1 MLLTVLVIVLAT
13 GLANV
18 QDPTSPIRGMQ
29 QSDVELLPDD
39 TTKVRL
45 MTDISMA
52 NLRTNSSVA
61 VDYAQQALALARQIG
76 DETAIDRS
84 LQHIIVVTFHAGL
97 YGPAAGYMNEVLNRF
112 IDRKDY
118 LQAGRY
124 YFNLGSVYNVTNDLT
139 QAESYLMK
147 GWKMIDSVYTSQGK
161 SYDKVELASI
171 YNNLAYLKWSQQQV
185 DEAERYYR
193 MGLELG
199 GMDEIGTQNFKTINL
214 GLVNVHFKRQ
224 ELDQVK
230 PLLDAVFGV
239 QRAENDAAGMGMTYR
254 MMGNYYQLQDRFPQ
268 AIQYYMDAWAL
279 AVSTRNMTLSENV
292 ADALHEAYEALGVA
306 DSALKYLNLVNTFKE
321 ESRANEARQ
330 ELLRAELT
338 REYEAREQR
347 LQQAGEAKSNRLT
360 LILIVVAVTTIVS
373 IWLFIRSRKKY
384 RESEQQRLH
393 IEGVAQQSELEAEVL
408 KADLERK
415 DKELTTQAIY
425 SIQKN
430 EKITELVEKLQSKNP
445 EDLVSQA
452 DELRKIT
459 RALEKT
465 TDQGVWEEFEL
476 RFQQV
481 HSGFYERLLE
491 AYPSLT
497 LNERR
502 VCAFL
507 RLDMTTKEIASIT
520 GQTVRAVELSRIRL
534 RKKMNLTN
542 SDQSLYEVL
551 SVL

>member
-1 MLLTVLVIVLAT
+1 MRLTVLVLILAAVLA
-13 GLANV
+13 NI

-29 QSDVELLPDD
+29 QSDVELMPDD

-45 MTDISMA
+45 MTDLSMA

-76 DETAIDRS
+76 DEAAIDRS

-112 IDRKDY
+112 IARKDY

-124 YFNLGSVYNVTNDLT
+124 YFNLGSVYNMTNDLT
-139 QAESYLMK
+139 QAETYIMK
-147 GWKMIDSVYTSQGK
+147 GWKMIDSVYTALGR

-199 GMDEIGTQNFKTINL
+199 NMDEIGSQNFKTINL
-214 GLVNVHFKRQ
+214 GLVNVHFKRG

-230 PLLDAVFGV
+230 PLLDAVLDV
-239 QRAENDAAGMGMTYR
+239 QQAENDAAGMGMTYR
-254 MMGNYYQLQDRFPQ
+254 MLGNYYQLQDRFPQ
-268 AIQYYMDAWAL
+268 AIQYYMDAWSQ
-279 AVSTRNMTLSENV
+279 AVSTRNVTLSENV
-292 ADALHEAYEALGVA
+292 AGALHKAYETLGVA

-321 ESRANEARQ
+321 ELRVNEARQ

-338 REYEAREQR
+338 REYEAREQL

-360 LILIVVAVTTIVS
+360 VILFVVAITTLIS

-384 RESEQQRLH
+384 RESEQERLH
-393 IEGVAQQSELEAEVL
+393 IEEVAQQSEQEAEVL

-415 DKELTTQAIY
+415 DKELTTLAIY

-430 EKITELVEKLQSKNP
+430 EKISELVEKLQSKNP

-452 DELRKIT
+452 GELRKIIK
-459 RALEKT
+459 ALEKT
-465 TDQGVWEEFEL
+465 TDQGIWEEFEL

-491 AYPSLT
+491 AYPSLS

-520 GQTVRAVELSRIRL
+520 GQTVRAVELTRIRL